1 MNFSKKYLKLTESMR
16 SISEEDLLEDKDTR
30 KQRKEERK
38 EKRQEKKFN
47 QGGAEEYS
55 SGTGK
60 FNLTAF

>member
-1 MNFSKKYLKLTESMR
+1 MR